1 MGTHTLEETATN
13 VDIEAVGEV
22 ISQIQQ
28 TRRYVVHFLRII
40 NGWHVQVDEPNQT
53 VLVHGIDVGQF
64 HCEKNMVVL
73 AEQNEWIKCLTY
85 SKEQY
90 SWVLGYR
97 HVT

>member
-40 NGWHVQVDEPNQT
+40 DG
-53 VLVHGIDVGQF
+53 
-64 HCEKNMVVL
+64 
-73 AEQNEWIKCLTY
+73 
-85 SKEQY
+85 
-90 SWVLGYR
+90 
-97 HVT
+97 